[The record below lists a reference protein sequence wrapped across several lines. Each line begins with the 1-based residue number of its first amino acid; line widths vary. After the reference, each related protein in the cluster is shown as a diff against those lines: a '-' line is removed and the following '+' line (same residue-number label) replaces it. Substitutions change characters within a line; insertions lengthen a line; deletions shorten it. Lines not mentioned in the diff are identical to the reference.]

1 MTNTPPPFTS
11 KSADTAS
18 GITDVEAGIVAGAP
32 QEAALPVI
40 EQKPRISLAYW
51 AAAIG
56 CGIVLWGLLF
66 AFVL

>member
-11 KSADTAS
+11 KSTDTAS
-18 GITDVEAGIVAGAP
+18 EIVDVEVGVVAGAP
-32 QEAALPVI
+32 HEAALPAI
-40 EQKPRISLAYW
+40 EQKPRISFAYW
-51 AAAIG
+51 AVAIG